1 MRLQVIRARSLAD
14 QVFGQLAAE
23 ILSGHY
29 QPGEHLPPER
39 ALAEIFNVNR
49 QVVREATK
57 RLAQAD
63 LVKISQGEGTRVLD
77 FRDSAGLDLLGLMAE
92 YTDGT
97 IEVARYWRAV
107 MEMRCALATDII
119 RLCTQ
124 RASQTLRNQIL
135 EIAQSM
141 QNAGSDNELFELEL
155 RFWDLLLEGANN
167 IAYRLAANSLKKSA
181 LSVPQQT
188 MRWSLFEIK
197 ECGYRVPL
205 AKAIASG
212 DTAKAEARARSDLR
226 NTLGRYSRARRR
238 EAANEPTSAQSSA
251 RADAQPTLRRSGKL

>member
-1 MRLQVIRARSLAD
+1 MTLQVIRPRSLAD

-23 ILSGHY
+23 ILSGRY

-39 ALAEIFNVNR
+39 ALAEIFKVNR

-57 RLAQAD
+57 RLAQAG
-63 LVKISQGEGTRVLD
+63 LVKISQGEGTKVLD

-92 YTDGT
+92 YTAGT

-107 MEMRCALATDII
+107 MEMRNALATDII
-119 RLCTQ
+119 RLCTL

-135 EIAQSM
+135 ELAHAMQS
-141 QNAGSDNELFELEL
+141 ASSDTELFNLEV
-155 RFWDLLLEGANN
+155 RFWELVLEGADN
-167 IAYRLAANSLKKSA
+167 IAYRLAYNSLKKSA
-181 LSVPQQT
+181 LSVPRQT
-188 MRWSLFEIK
+188 MRWSLFEVRQ
-197 ECGYRVPL
+197 CGYRVPL

-226 NTLGRYSRARRR
+226 DTLGRYSRRQEAGSKSQPDEPPARRK
-238 EAANEPTSAQSSA
+238 
-251 RADAQPTLRRSGKL
+251 SGKI

>member
-1 MRLQVIRARSLAD
+1 MRLQVIRSRSLAD

-23 ILSGHY
+23 ILSGRY

-39 ALAEIFNVNR
+39 TLAEIFNVNR

-57 RLAQAD
+57 RLAQAG
-63 LVKISQGEGTRVLD
+63 LVKISQGEGTKVLD

-97 IEVARYWRAV
+97 IAVARYWLAV
-107 MEMRCALATDII
+107 MEMRNALAADII
-119 RLCTQ
+119 RLCTL
-124 RASQTLRNQIL
+124 RASQELRDQIL
-135 EIAQSM
+135 EIAHAM
-141 QNAGSDNELFELEL
+141 QNAATDHELFALEM

-167 IAYRLAANSLKKSA
+167 IAYRLAYNSLKKSA

-188 MRWSLFEIK
+188 MRWSLFEVR
-197 ECGYRVPL
+197 ECDYRVPL

-226 NTLGRYSRARRR
+226 GTLGRYSRHKKELKDDKAK
-238 EAANEPTSAQSSA
+238 AP
-251 RADAQPTLRRSGKL
+251 PLRRKSSKL